1 MNCQILHLIIIAILR
16 YGGPYAMALLGLGKF
31 VSVDMTPKPNTLKQ
45 CTFLVST
52 KSQKGYQS
60 CVTIVEGAPVIPNM

>member
-1 MNCQILHLIIIAILR
+1 
-16 YGGPYAMALLGLGKF
+16 MALLGLGKF